1 MAGKRLCFQNMHTAF
16 FCCKAVDSF
25 QQREVFLLKIFTTV
39 AETVAYAKEQKAA
52 GKTIGLC
59 PTMGALHEG
68 HMTLMR
74 AARKACDIVIASVFV
89 NPVQFGPN
97 EDYDKYPRQF
107 DADCQKLEAEG
118 VDAVFHPSPE
128 EMYPAG
134 YGTYITVENGI
145 TDILCGA
152 RRPGHFRGVA
162 TVVTKL
168 MNITRA
174 DKAFFGQKD
183 AQQVAV
189 VRRFVADLNLPI
201 EVCMVPICR
210 EESGLA
216 RSSRNSYMSAEE
228 KQAAVVLSRSLR
240 KAKATYEAGEH
251 SAEALKA
258 VTREELSQEPLA
270 NVDYVDLYTYPALQK
285 ADTVTEPCLLAI
297 AVYIGKTRLIDNV
310 ILG

>member
-1 MAGKRLCFQNMHTAF
+1 M
-16 FCCKAVDSF
+16 S
-25 QQREVFLLKIFTTV
+25 ELKIFTTV

-52 GKTIGLC
+52 GRTIGLC

-74 AARKACDIVIASVFV
+74 AARSACDVVIASVFV

-107 DADCQKLEAEG
+107 DADCAKLAAEG

-145 TDILCGA
+145 TDVLCGA

-189 VRRFVADLNLPI
+189 VRRFVADLNLPV

-210 EESGLA
+210 ESSGLA

-228 KQAAVVLSRSLR
+228 KQAAVVLSRSL
-240 KAKATYEAGEH
+240 KAAKAAYEAGERD
-251 SAEALKA
+251 AEALKRI
-258 VTREELSQEPLA
+258 TREELATEPLA
-270 NVDYVDLYTYPALQK
+270 KVDYVDLYTYPALQETT
-285 ADTVTEPCLLAI
+285 TVTEQSLLAI
-297 AVYIGKTRLIDNV
+297 AVFIGKTRLIDNI
-310 ILG
+310 ILGEQA